1 MADGHGLAASA
12 ACNIY
17 DFCTPSDQ
25 LALFVILFEEA
36 CLNEPTASRRDTLQ
50 QRMFKDDVRSSEER
64 FRAFVT
70 ASSNAVYRMSA
81 DWKQMQQLDGAE
93 FIASTDD
100 ATVGWMDKYIHPD
113 DRATVQK
120 AIDAAIESKT
130 PFELE
135 HRVLRID
142 GSFGWTHSRAVPLL
156 DAGGG
161 IIEWIGSAR
170 DITQRKETETA
181 LADLAE
187 EHSRQSRLFYQIA
200 SATPDFIYTFDK
212 EAHFRFAN
220 RRLLEVWARTLD
232 EAVGRRLL
240 ELGYP
245 DWHAE
250 MHEKEIRQVIDTKQP
265 IKGEVPFTGGS
276 GISGVY
282 EYIFTPVLGP
292 DGDVELIA
300 GTTRDVTERRR
311 GEQLL
316 VAQNRAL
323 ELLLTGSPLTDVL
336 SALVQVVEEQADSK
350 VFAAVR
356 IQDEARGTLATAAA
370 PSLPSNY
377 IAAIDSFKI
386 AAGVGTCAH
395 AAAANEAVYTP
406 DIGAAQSWQGQS
418 HLALSIGIKAAW
430 STPIRALDGRVL
442 GTFAVYF
449 REQRSP
455 SERETRIVEGLGR
468 IAALAIERA
477 KNEQEREEL
486 LRRERAAR
494 AEAERASRMK
504 DEFLST
510 LSHELRTPLHA
521 ILGWSQVLTRRGN
534 TDLAKGLEVI
544 ERNARAQTQII
555 DDLLDMSR
563 IVSGK
568 VRLDVQR
575 VDLAAVARLAA
586 DTVRPA
592 ADAKGVKLQVVLDP
606 LAGPV
611 SGDPNRLQQ
620 VLWNILSNAVKFTPR
635 GGRVQVLLERVNSHL
650 ELSVVDSGQGISP
663 EFLPHVFDRFSQA
676 DASNTRQHAGLGL
689 GLAIVKQLVELHGGS
704 VRAKSAGPGR
714 GATFSIELPLLSV
727 SGDAADTPDRR
738 HPSRSKGADHDP
750 LDPASRFVDF
760 SGLKILVVDDEADAR
775 ALMRRLFEDCS
786 ATVLEASSAAE
797 ALSLLCSAR
806 PDVLVS
812 DIGMAGESGYMLIRK
827 IRAMPAEAGGAT
839 PAVALTAYAR
849 TEDRTQAILAG
860 FQHHVAKPVEPSELI
875 AMVASLT
882 QRPVRDN

>member
-1 MADGHGLAASA
+1 MAS
-12 ACNIY
+12 
-17 DFCTPSDQ
+17 Q
-25 LALFVILFEEA
+25 
-36 CLNEPTASRRDTLQ
+36 RDTL
-50 QRMFKDDVRSSEER
+50 KDRIFESDARSSDDR

-81 DWKQMQQLDGAE
+81 DWKEMQQLDGAE
-93 FIASTDD
+93 FIVDTND
-100 ATVGWMDKYIHPD
+100 ATLGWMDRYIHPD
-113 DRATVQK
+113 DRPSVQG
-120 AIDAAIESKT
+120 AIDVAIESRA

-135 HRVLRID
+135 HRVLRKD
-142 GSFGWTHSRAVPLL
+142 GTLGWTHSRAVPLL
-156 DAGGG
+156 DADGR
-161 IIEWIGSAR
+161 IIEWIGAAR
-170 DITQRKETETA
+170 DVTHRKATEAA
-181 LADLAE
+181 LAALAE
-187 EHSRQSRLFYQIA
+187 EHARQSRLFDQIA
-200 SATPDFIYTFDK
+200 STTPDFIYTFDRD
-212 EAHFRFAN
+212 AHFRFAN
-220 RRLLEVWARTLD
+220 RALLEVWARTLD
-232 EAVGRRLL
+232 ESVGRKLL

-250 MHEKEIRQVIDTKQP
+250 MHEKEIRQVIDTKRP

-282 EYIFTPVLGP
+282 EYIFAPLIGP
-292 DGDVELIA
+292 DGEVELIA

-311 GEQLL
+311 GEQLV

-336 SALVQVVEEQADSK
+336 SALAKVVEEQADSK
-350 VFAAVR
+350 VFAAIG
-356 IQDEARGTLATAAA
+356 IQDERRGTLATAAA

-377 IAAIDSFKI
+377 VAAIDASG
-386 AAGVGTCAH
+386 AGTCAQ
-395 AAAANEAVYTP
+395 AAAANEVTSTP
-406 DIGAAQSWQGQS
+406 DISTAESWRGHS
-418 HLALSIGIKAAW
+418 HLPLSIGIKAAW

-442 GTFAVYF
+442 GTVGIYF
-449 REQRSP
+449 GERRLP
-455 SERETRIVEGLGR
+455 SERETRIVEGLAR

-477 KNEQEREEL
+477 KSEQEREEL

-521 ILGWSQVLTRRGN
+521 ILGWSHVLTRRGN
-534 TDLAKGLEVI
+534 ADLAKGLEVI

-592 ADAKGVKLQVVLDP
+592 ADAKGVRLQVVLDP

-611 SGDPNRLQQ
+611 NGDPNRLQQ
-620 VLWNILSNAVKFTPR
+620 VLWNLLTNAVKFTPR

-650 ELSVVDSGQGISP
+650 ELSVMDSGQGISP

-689 GLAIVKQLVELHGGS
+689 GLAIVKQLVELHGGT
-704 VRAKSAGPGR
+704 VRAKSAGSGQ
-714 GATFSIELPLLSV
+714 GSTFSIELPVLSV
-727 SGDAADTPDRR
+727 SAEAHDAPDRR
-738 HPSRSKGADHDP
+738 HPSRNQGAENELADR
-750 LDPASRFVDF
+750 ATRFADF

-775 ALMRRLFEDCS
+775 ALMRRLFEDCR
-786 ATVLEASSAAE
+786 ATVLEAPSAAE
-797 ALSLLCSAR
+797 ALSLLRSAR

-812 DIGMAGESGYMLIRK
+812 DIGMPGESGYMLIRR
-827 IRAMPAEAGGAT
+827 IRALAADAGGAT

-860 FQHHVAKPVEPSELI
+860 FQHHVAKPVEPAELI
-875 AMVASLT
+875 AMVASLA
-882 QRPVRDN
+882 QRAVLDD

>member
-1 MADGHGLAASA
+1 MSYKAH
-12 ACNIY
+12 
-17 DFCTPSDQ
+17 
-25 LALFVILFEEA
+25 
-36 CLNEPTASRRDTLQ
+36 
-50 QRMFKDDVRSSEER
+50 RMSSEDR

-70 ASSNAVYRMSA
+70 ASSNVVYRMSA
-81 DWKQMQQLDGAE
+81 DWSEMQQLDGAM
-93 FIASTDD
+93 FIADTEA
-100 ATVGWMDKYIHPD
+100 ATLGWMERYIHPD
-113 DRATVQK
+113 DRSMVQN
-120 AIDAAIESKT
+120 AIDAAIAAKS
-130 PFELE
+130 PFDLE
-135 HRVLRID
+135 HRVLRLD
-142 GSFGWTHSRAVPLL
+142 GSLGWTHSRAVPLV
-156 DAGGG
+156 DADGT
-161 IIEWIGSAR
+161 ISEWIGAAS
-170 DITQRKETETA
+170 DITPRKETEGA
-181 LADLAE
+181 LAALAE
-187 EHSRQSRLFYQIA
+187 EHARQSRLFDQIA
-200 SATPDFIYTFDK
+200 SNTPDFIYTFDT

-232 EAVGRRLL
+232 EAVGRKLL
-240 ELGYP
+240 ELDYP

-292 DGDVELIA
+292 DGEVELIA

-336 SALVQVVEEQADSK
+336 SALAQVVEEQADSK
-350 VFAAVR
+350 VLVA
-356 IQDEARGTLATAAA
+356 ITTLDEDHGSLVTAAA
-370 PSLPSNY
+370 PSLPSSF
-377 IAAIDSFKI
+377 IAAMDSIKPAI
-386 AAGVGTCAH
+386 GVGTSAH
-395 AAAANEAVYTP
+395 AAATNEVTCTP
-406 DIGAAQSWQGQS
+406 DIAAAESWTGQS
-418 HLALSIGIKAAW
+418 HLPLRIGIKAAW
-430 STPIRALDGRVL
+430 SMPIRALDGRVL
-442 GTFAVYF
+442 GTFGIYF
-449 REQRSP
+449 RERRTP
-455 SERETRIVEGLGR
+455 SERELRIVEGLGR
-468 IAALAIERA
+468 IAALAIERS

-504 DEFLST
+504 DEFLGT

-521 ILGWSQVLTRRGN
+521 ILGWSQVLSRRGN
-534 TDLAKGLEVI
+534 ADLAKGLEVI
-544 ERNARAQTQII
+544 ERNARAQTKII

-563 IVSGK
+563 IISGK
-568 VRLDVQR
+568 VRLDVQG
-575 VDLAAVARLAA
+575 VDLAAVARLAV

-592 ADAKGVKLQVVLDP
+592 ADAKGVKLQAVLDP

-611 SGDPNRLQQ
+611 NGDPNRLQQ
-620 VLWNILSNAVKFTPR
+620 VLWNILTNAVKFTPR

-650 ELSVVDSGQGISP
+650 ELSVIDSGQGISP

-704 VRAKSAGPGR
+704 VRAKSAGPGQ
-714 GATFSIELPLLSV
+714 GAAFSIELPLQSV
-727 SGDAADTPDRR
+727 SSEAADTPDRR
-738 HPSRSKGADHDP
+738 HPRRSDGADRDLP
-750 LDPASRFVDF
+750 DPASRRADF

-775 ALMRRLFEDCS
+775 ALMRQLFEDS
-786 ATVLEASSAAE
+786 RATVLEASSAAE
-797 ALSLLCSAR
+797 ALSLLRSAR

-812 DIGMAGESGYMLIRK
+812 DIGMPGESGYVLIRQ
-827 IRAMPAEAGGAT
+827 IRALPVQAGGAT

-860 FQHHVAKPVEPSELI
+860 FQHHVAKPVEPAELI

-882 QRPVRDN
+882 QRSVGGE

>member
-1 MADGHGLAASA
+1 LDKPM
-12 ACNIY
+12 
-17 DFCTPSDQ
+17 P
-25 LALFVILFEEA
+25 
-36 CLNEPTASRRDTLQ
+36 SRRDALQ
-50 QRMFKDDVRSSEER
+50 ERMFDSDVRSREDR

-70 ASSNAVYRMSA
+70 ASSNVVYRMSA
-81 DWKQMQQLDGAE
+81 DWKEMQQLDGAE
-93 FIASTDD
+93 FIADTND
-100 ATVGWMDKYIHPD
+100 ATTYWMDKYIHPD
-113 DRATVQK
+113 DRSKVQA
-120 AIDAAIESKT
+120 AIDAAIDSKSF
-130 PFELE
+130 FELE
-135 HRVLRID
+135 HRVLLVD
-142 GSFGWTHSRAVPLL
+142 GSLGWTHSRAVPLL
-156 DAGGG
+156 DADGR
-161 IIEWIGSAR
+161 IIEWIGAAR
-170 DITQRKETETA
+170 DITQRKRIEAE

-187 EHSRQSRLFYQIA
+187 QHSRQSRLFDQIA

-232 EAVGRRLL
+232 EAVGRKLL
-240 ELGYP
+240 DVGYP
-245 DWHAE
+245 DWHAA
-250 MHEKEIRQVIDTKQP
+250 MHEREIRQVIATKLP

-282 EYIFTPVLGP
+282 EYIFTPVLGR
-292 DGDVELIA
+292 DGEVELIA

-323 ELLLTGSPLTDVL
+323 ELLLTGSPLNDVL
-336 SALVQVVEEQADSK
+336 SALVQVMEEQADSK
-350 VFAAVR
+350 VFATIRVK
-356 IQDEARGTLATAAA
+356 DEVRGTLITAAA
-370 PSLPSNY
+370 PSLPSSF
-377 IAAIDSFKI
+377 IAAIDNFKV

-395 AAAANEAVYTP
+395 SAATNEVTCTP
-406 DIGAAQSWQGQS
+406 DIAAADSWKDQA
-418 HLALSIGIKAAW
+418 HLPLSIGIKAAW
-430 STPIRALDGRVL
+430 ATPMRALDGRVL
-442 GTFAVYF
+442 GTFGIYF
-449 REQRSP
+449 CEQRAP

-521 ILGWSQVLTRRGN
+521 ILGWSQVLTRRGSA
-534 TDLAKGLEVI
+534 DLSKGLEVI

-575 VDLAAVARLAA
+575 VDLAAVARLAV
-586 DTVRPA
+586 DTVRPG
-592 ADAKGVKLQVVLDP
+592 ADAKGVRLQVVLDP
-606 LAGPV
+606 LAGPIN
-611 SGDPNRLQQ
+611 GDPNRLQQ

-635 GGRVQVLLERVNSHL
+635 GGRVQVLLERINSHL
-650 ELSVVDSGQGISP
+650 ELSVVDSGQGIAP

-676 DASNTRQHAGLGL
+676 DASNTRRHAGLGL

-704 VRAKSAGPGR
+704 VRAKSAGLSQ
-714 GATFSIELPLLSV
+714 GATFSIKLPLQSV
-727 SGDAADTPDRR
+727 SREAHEHSDRR
-738 HPSRSKGADHDP
+738 HPSRGESVDREDS
-750 LDPASRFVDF
+750 DPASRFADF
-760 SGLKILVVDDEADAR
+760 SGLKMLVVDDEADAR
-775 ALMRRLFEDCS
+775 ALMRRLFEDCR
-786 ATVLEASSAAE
+786 ATVLEASSAPE
-797 ALSLLCSAR
+797 ALTLLRTAR

-812 DIGMAGESGYMLIRK
+812 DIGMPGESGYMLIRR
-827 IRAMPAEAGGAT
+827 IRALPAAEGGTT

-860 FQHHVAKPVEPSELI
+860 FQHHVAKPVEPAELI

-882 QRPVRDN
+882 QRALLED